1 MKITKE
7 KLKQI
12 IKEEISKAISA
23 DDLYLAE
30 MFVTGTSGLEE
41 KCRDAG
47 GQMMANQCVGAD
59 GKPIK
64 LQEEE
69 IGLAEQTVGPDRWEE
84 IFAGVISDKWWM
96 AYNAA
101 TKNQK
106 TRAAAMARKKLEEAI
121 IESKALKTVADLIAS
136 IEEGLKVT
144 EVDSPGETSMNEAR
158 GSREKVK
165 KLILRRAIN
174 YQKKHYGHETQAT
187 PFGAPGWEDSV
198 ESAVDDFMIDY
209 PEAKDLA
216 FEVGEELLGVEDP
229 PAMNF

>member
-1 MKITKE
+1 MKITKQR
-7 KLKQI
+7 LKQI
-12 IKEEISKAISA
+12 IKEE
-23 DDLYLAE
+23 LN
-30 MFVTGTSGLEE
+30 T
-41 KCRDAG
+41 
-47 GQMMANQCVGAD
+47 
-59 GKPIK
+59 
-64 LQEEE
+64 
-69 IGLAEQTVGPDRWEE
+69 LAEQTDGPDRWEQ

-101 TKNQK
+101 TKNRK
-106 TRAAAMARKKLEEAI
+106 TRAAAMAREELKKAI
-121 IESKALKTVADLIAS
+121 MESGALGVVTSLIAS
-136 IEEGLKVT
+136 LEEGLKDT
-144 EVDSPGETSMNEAR
+144 EVDSLGETSMNEAR
-158 GSREKVK
+158 WTREKVK

-216 FEVGEELLGVEDP
+216 YAVGEELLDVEDP

>member
-7 KLKQI
+7 QLKQI
-12 IKEEISKAISA
+12 IKEELNI
-23 DDLYLAE
+23 
-30 MFVTGTSGLEE
+30 
-41 KCRDAG
+41 
-47 GQMMANQCVGAD
+47 
-59 GKPIK
+59 
-64 LQEEE
+64 
-69 IGLAEQTVGPDRWEE
+69 LAEQTVGPDRWEE

-101 TKNQK
+101 TKNRK
-106 TRAAAMARKKLEEAI
+106 TRAAAMARKKLEKAI
-121 IESKALKTVADLIAS
+121 KVSGALKTVADLIAS
-136 IEEGLKVT
+136 IEEGLKDT
-144 EVDSPGETSMNEAR
+144 EVDSLGETSMNEAR

-187 PFGAPGWEDSV
+187 PFGELPGWEDSV

-216 FEVGEELLGVEDP
+216 FEVGEELLNVEDP